1 MYGTIYSYLNIRNSE
16 NNMKSRLH
24 FSGASLNIRTPIQL
38 FLFLELS
45 GIILFTT
52 GLYNIGSLSFF
63 DHLLIGSGIIL
74 VSLGLFYIINSCFYK
89 IVVNNETGE
98 LSIFES
104 NSWGISP
111 FKIPADYFSG
121 ILIQLIV
128 NKKNK
133 IEYDV
138 LLKNRPGSFLMLARF
153 PDRKR
158 AVLFG
163 EKLEKLLKVELK
175 VNDTEIPPAFPKEKE
190 FTPIDL
196 SLSGTTSIEVTERP
210 NSIGI
215 SWKTTHHPLQFFF
228 ILAVYYGLFHIINFS
243 AIELLNPS
251 LPWIIVIY
259 TSMGVIL
266 SFFLVWII
274 SSITSRHFFIIYR
287 DRIRAYKK
295 SFGRKKKEVFIFK
308 KDIVMTRNSMDLS
321 NESFAVGS
329 SKWAEVSNRIVADKN
344 KGDKTRIQIPSGSIL
359 KADTSRLRLIEKLF
373 IEQHILKYL

>member
-1 MYGTIYSYLNIRNSE
+1 
-16 NNMKSRLH
+16 MKSRLN
-24 FSGASLNIRTPIQL
+24 FSGASLSIKTPLQT
-38 FLFLELS
+38 FLFSELS
-45 GIILFTT
+45 GIILFSA
-52 GLYNIGSLSFF
+52 GLYNIGSLSIF
-63 DHLLIGSGIIL
+63 DHLLIGTGIVLI
-74 VSLGLFYIINSCFYK
+74 SLGLFYIINSRYYK

-138 LLKNRPGSFLMLARF
+138 LLKNRPGSFIMLARF
-153 PDRKR
+153 PDRRR

-175 VNDTEIPPAFPKEKE
+175 VNDTEIPPAFPKDKE
-190 FTPIDL
+190 FTPFDL
-196 SLSGTTSIEVTERP
+196 ALSGATSIQMTERP

-228 ILAVYYGLFHIINFS
+228 SLAAYYGLFHIINFS

-259 TSMGVIL
+259 SSMGVIL

-329 SKWAEVSNRIVADKN
+329 SKWAEASNQIVADVAQGN
-344 KGDKTRIQIPSGSIL
+344 KTRIQIPSGSIL
-359 KADTSRLRLIEKLF
+359 RADTSRLRLIEKLF